1 VQAQHPGFNFNISH
15 AGDVVLFAAERDCLV
30 GVDVMPVELTAASD
44 TVDSFLTLMDACF
57 TPAEWRC
64 IRAPQTE
71 HARLRQFY
79 RHWVLKEAYIK
90 AVGVGL
96 AHDLRAIECAVPP
109 LRSDALPCGG
119 AEPER
124 VGVSVHGQPLHAW
137 AFALFD
143 LDAHYVAA
151 VALGP
156 LSDAAPELRSMLLP
170 ATGGSDPHR
179 QQQQQQQQPFA
190 PAAAGGPA
198 VDAVDIVGGIAAP
211 TPEELARR
219 AARPFVWRRM
229 DEVIQRLLQA
239 SDLAAEYE

>member
-1 VQAQHPGFNFNISH
+1 
-15 AGDVVLFAAERDCLV
+15 
-30 GVDVMPVELTAASD
+30 
-44 TVDSFLTLMDACF
+44 
-57 TPAEWRC
+57 
-64 IRAPQTE
+64 
-71 HARLRQFY
+71 
-79 RHWVLKEAYIK
+79 
-90 AVGVGL
+90 VGL
-96 AHDLRAIECAVPP
+96 AHDLRAIECTVPP

-124 VGVSVHGQPLHAW
+124 VGVSVHGRSLHAW

-170 ATGGSDPHR
+170 ATGGSDAH
-179 QQQQQQQQPFA
+179 QQQQQQQRQQPIA
-190 PAAAGGPA
+190 SAAAGGPA
-198 VDAVDIVGGIAAP
+198 VDTVAGIAAP

-229 DEVIQRLLQA
+229 DEVIQRLLRA
-239 SDLAAEYE
+239 GDSAAGCD